1 MANLISLFRV
11 ILAFVLLILL
21 SIFMTK
27 TYYIIAVVLT
37 LIVVLLDALDG
48 WVARKL
54 NEQSKLGSVIDILGD
69 RIVENAYWIVFC
81 AYGWVGLYV
90 PLIFMTRSLVT
101 DTLRSLAFA
110 EGYTAFGSESMI
122 KNEIGLFL
130 TSSRF
135 SRAVYGTAKVFAF
148 MAVIICEIPD
158 ANIPLWFFIFKD
170 LSVNITVLFCVI
182 RALPVIFESKRFF
195 VKSNEQ

>member
-11 ILAFVLLILL
+11 ILAFALLIYL
-21 SIFMTK
+21 SIFVTQ

-48 WVARKL
+48 WVARKF

-110 EGYTAFGSESMI
+110 EGYTAFGQDSMI
-122 KNEIGLFL
+122 KNKIGLFL

-148 MAVIICEIPD
+148 MSVIICQIPNAD
-158 ANIPLWFFIFKD
+158 IPVWFVVFKD

-195 VKSNEQ
+195 VKTNE

>member
-11 ILAFVLLILL
+11 LLAFALLIMLKYNPTK
-21 SIFMTK
+21 IFFIT
-27 TYYIIAVVLT
+27 AVVLT

-81 AYGWVGLYV
+81 AYGWVGMYV

-110 EGYTAFGSESMI
+110 EGYTAFGKDSMI
-122 KNEIGLFL
+122 KNKIGLFL

-135 SRAVYGTAKVFAF
+135 SRAIYGAAKVFAF
-148 MAVIICEIPD
+148 MAVIICRIPD
-158 ANIPLWFFIFKD
+158 VNIPEWFITLTD
-170 LSVNITVLFCVI
+170 ITVNVTVLFCVI
-182 RALPVIFESKRFF
+182 RALPVITESKRFF
-195 VKSNEQ
+195 VKTNE

>member
-11 ILAFVLLILL
+11 ILAFALLILL
-21 SIFMTK
+21 GVFVTK

-37 LIVVLLDALDG
+37 LVVVLLDALDG

-69 RIVENAYWIVFC
+69 RVVENAYWIVFC

-110 EGYTAFGSESMI
+110 EGYTAFGKDSMI
-122 KNEIGLFL
+122 KNKIGLFL

-135 SRAVYGTAKVFAF
+135 SRALYGAAKVFAF

-158 ANIPLWFFIFKD
+158 TDIPDWFIIFKD

-182 RALPVIFESKRFF
+182 RALPVLFESKRFF
-195 VKSNEQ
+195 VKADEQ

>member
-11 ILAFVLLILL
+11 ILAFALLVMLQYNQ
-21 SIFMTK
+21 TK
-27 TYYIIAVVLT
+27 VFFITAVVLT

-81 AYGWVGLYV
+81 AYGWFEAWV

-110 EGYTAFGSESMI
+110 EGYTAFGKDSMI
-122 KNEIGLFL
+122 KNKIGLFL

-135 SRAVYGTAKVFAF
+135 SRAVYGAAKVFSF
-148 MAVIICEIPD
+148 MAVIICRIPD
-158 ANIPLWFFIFKD
+158 TNIPEWFVSLTDI
-170 LSVNITVLFCVI
+170 SVCTTVLFCVI
-182 RALPVIFESKRFF
+182 RALPVVIESKRFF
-195 VKSNEQ
+195 VKTNE